1 MFNFRGKIVL
11 SPFAYNQRIL
21 LLKAGAGRSAGHGM
35 KLTEIKYISEKRE
48 KDFAKLGVHSA
59 EELVRLYPRDFLDL
73 THVSLISQA
82 EHNAHALISCE
93 VLNAEFNRFAR
104 RPYVKALCQQEGCV
118 FTAIWFNQPY
128 VLQKLKPGRYLFY
141 GRVQN
146 RYGMGASMVNPSF
159 ESADNNKNLKGIIPV
174 YPLAGSLTQKVVRD
188 AVRFALTKVAPST
201 LIPEQLRKKYA
212 LVSLAESYRRIHA
225 PQSQED
231 VKKASA
237 RIALEEYFLL
247 ISAFRVIKGYGAKVR
262 LNAYS
267 VTEAEVSSFMSR
279 FPFSFTAG
287 QLAAV
292 REIYDNVHSPS
303 QMNRLLQG
311 DVGSGKTA
319 VALTG
324 MYMAVKSGYQ
334 SAMLAPTEVLAR
346 QNFALIQKYFPE
358 YNCAM
363 LVGSTPAAEKRA
375 IKSSLKKGEIQIVC
389 GTHAVIQKDVAFKNL
404 AFVVCDEQ
412 QRFGVAQRASLA
424 EKGAGCD
431 VLIMS
436 ATPIPRTLSLIF
448 YGDLDITTI
457 KDKPAAR
464 QEITTAIIP
473 HSKYADMLGYI
484 AAQAREGR
492 QSYFVC
498 PKIEGDEEGTVMSV
512 TELFEELSQKMRGVR
527 LALLHGKM
535 KEAEKNAVMADFKA
549 GRYDCLVS
557 TTVIEVGVDVP
568 NATIMVIYNAERFGL
583 SQLHQLRGR
592 VGRGSQKSYC
602 FLLMGTDTP
611 QARERLS
618 VIKNNSDG
626 FKIAEADLQ
635 LRGGGDFMGTRQ
647 SGRVLTEIG
656 NLKFPASVIFTAKA
670 ISDEAFSGGF
680 EISALRQAALEKYKA
695 LEDVV
700 LN

>member
-1 MFNFRGKIVL
+1 
-11 SPFAYNQRIL
+11 
-21 LLKAGAGRSAGHGM
+21 M
-35 KLTEIKYISEKRE
+35 KLTELKFISEKRE
-48 KDFAKLGVHSA
+48 KDFAKLGVYTC
-59 EELVRLYPRDFLDL
+59 EDLVRLYPRDFLDL
-73 THVSLISQA
+73 TEVSLISQA
-82 EHNAHALISCE
+82 EHNSQILVSCE
-93 VLNAEFNRFAR
+93 VLNAELNRFAR
-104 RPYVKALCQQEGCV
+104 RPYVKALCQQQGCV
-118 FTAIWFNQPY
+118 FTAVWFNQPY
-128 VLQKLKPGRYLFY
+128 VAQKLKPGQYLFF

-159 ESADNNKNLKGIIPV
+159 EPADKNKNLKGIIPV
-174 YPLAGSLTQKVVRD
+174 YPLAGGLTQNVVRS
-188 AVRFALTKVAPST
+188 AVREALAKCTPST
-201 LIPEQLRKKYA
+201 FIPEALRRKYA
-212 LVSLAESYRRIHA
+212 LVSLAESYRRLHN
-225 PQSQED
+225 PQSAED

-247 ISAFRVIKGYGAKVR
+247 ISAFRVIKGYGDRVR
-262 LNAYS
+262 LNTYS
-267 VTEAEVSSFMSR
+267 VAEKDVSDFMSR
-279 FPFSFTAG
+279 FPFQFTAG
-287 QLAAV
+287 QLSAV

-324 MYMAVKSGYQ
+324 IFMALKSGFQ
-334 SAMLAPTEVLAR
+334 AVMLAPTEVLAR
-346 QNFALIQKYFPE
+346 QNFALIQRYFPD
-358 YNCAM
+358 YNCAL
-363 LVGSTPAAEKRA
+363 LVGSTPAAEKRE
-375 IKSSLKKGEIQIVC
+375 LKKQLKNGEINVIC
-389 GTHAVIQKDVAFKNL
+389 GTHAVIQKDVIFKNL

-412 QRFGVAQRASLA
+412 QRFGVAQRASLS
-424 EKGAGCD
+424 EKGEGCD

-464 QEITTAIIP
+464 QEITTAVIP
-473 HSKYADMLGYI
+473 ASKYGDMLEYI
-484 AAQAREGR
+484 AAQTKLGR
-492 QSYFVC
+492 QAYFVC
-498 PKIEGDEEGTVMSV
+498 PKIEGDDEGTVMSV
-512 TELFEELSQKMRGVR
+512 TELYEELSSKMRGVR

-549 GRYDCLVS
+549 KKYDCLVS

-568 NATIMVIYNAERFGL
+568 DATVMVIYNAERFGL

-592 VGRGSQKSYC
+592 VGRGSQKSWC
-602 FLLMGTDTP
+602 FLLMGSDTP

-626 FKIAEADLQ
+626 FKIAEADLE

-647 SGRVLTEIG
+647 SGRVLSEIR

-670 ISDEAFSGGF
+670 ICDDAFSGGF
-680 EISALRQAALEKYKA
+680 EISALRAAALEKYKK

>member
-1 MFNFRGKIVL
+1 
-11 SPFAYNQRIL
+11 
-21 LLKAGAGRSAGHGM
+21 M
-35 KLTEIKYISEKRE
+35 KLTELKFISEKRE
-48 KDFAKLGVHSA
+48 KDFAKLGVYTC
-59 EELVRLYPRDFLDL
+59 EDLVRLYPRDFLDL
-73 THVSLISQA
+73 TEVSLISQA
-82 EHNAHALISCE
+82 EHNSQILVSCE
-93 VLNAEFNRFAR
+93 VLNAELNRFAR
-104 RPYVKALCQQEGCV
+104 RPYVKALCQQQGCV
-118 FTAIWFNQPY
+118 FTAVWFNQPY
-128 VLQKLKPGRYLFY
+128 VAQKLKPGQYLFF

-159 ESADNNKNLKGIIPV
+159 EPADKNKNLKGIIPV
-174 YPLAGSLTQKVVRD
+174 YPLAGGLTQNVVRS
-188 AVRFALTKVAPST
+188 AVREALAKCTPST
-201 LIPEQLRKKYA
+201 FIPEALRRKYA
-212 LVSLAESYRRIHA
+212 LVSLAESYRRLHN
-225 PQSQED
+225 PQSAED

-247 ISAFRVIKGYGAKVR
+247 ISAFRVIKGYGDRVR
-262 LNAYS
+262 LNTYS
-267 VTEAEVSSFMSR
+267 VEEKDVSDFMSR
-279 FPFSFTAG
+279 FPFQFTAG
-287 QLAAV
+287 QLFAV

-324 MYMAVKSGYQ
+324 IFMALKSGFQ
-334 SAMLAPTEVLAR
+334 AVMLAPTEVLAR
-346 QNFALIQKYFPE
+346 QNFALIQRYFPD
-358 YNCAM
+358 YNCAL
-363 LVGSTPAAEKRA
+363 LVGSTPAAEKRE
-375 IKSSLKKGEIQIVC
+375 LKKQLKNGEINVIC
-389 GTHAVIQKDVAFKNL
+389 GTHAVIQKDVIFKNL

-412 QRFGVAQRASLA
+412 QRFGVAQRASLS
-424 EKGAGCD
+424 EKGEGCD

-464 QEITTAIIP
+464 QEITTAVIP
-473 HSKYADMLGYI
+473 ASKYGDMLEYI
-484 AAQAREGR
+484 AAQTKLGR
-492 QSYFVC
+492 QAYFVC
-498 PKIEGDEEGTVMSV
+498 PKIEGDDEGTVMSV
-512 TELFEELSQKMRGVR
+512 TELYEELSSKMRGVR

-549 GRYDCLVS
+549 KKYDCLVS

-568 NATIMVIYNAERFGL
+568 DATVMVIYNAERFGL

-592 VGRGSQKSYC
+592 VGRGSQKSWC
-602 FLLMGTDTP
+602 FLLMGSDTP

-626 FKIAEADLQ
+626 FKIAEADLE

-647 SGRVLTEIG
+647 SGRVLSEIR

-670 ISDEAFSGGF
+670 ICDDAFSGGF
-680 EISALRQAALEKYKA
+680 EISALRAAAIEKYKK

>member
-1 MFNFRGKIVL
+1 
-11 SPFAYNQRIL
+11 
-21 LLKAGAGRSAGHGM
+21 M
-35 KLTEIKYISEKRE
+35 KLTELKFISEKRE
-48 KDFAKLGVHSA
+48 KDFAKLGVYTC
-59 EELVRLYPRDFLDL
+59 EDLVRLYPRDFLDL
-73 THVSLISQA
+73 TEVSLISQA
-82 EHNAHALISCE
+82 EHNSQILVSCE
-93 VLNAEFNRFAR
+93 VLNAELNRFAR
-104 RPYVKALCQQEGCV
+104 RPYVKALCQQQGCV
-118 FTAIWFNQPY
+118 FTAVWFNQPY
-128 VLQKLKPGRYLFY
+128 VAQKLKPGQYLFF

-159 ESADNNKNLKGIIPV
+159 EPADKNKNLKGIIPV
-174 YPLAGSLTQKVVRD
+174 YPLAGGLTQNVVRS
-188 AVRFALTKVAPST
+188 AVREALAKCTPST
-201 LIPEQLRKKYA
+201 FIPEALRRKYA
-212 LVSLAESYRRIHA
+212 LVSLAESYRRLHN
-225 PQSQED
+225 PQSAED

-247 ISAFRVIKGYGAKVR
+247 ISAFRVIKGYGDRVR
-262 LNAYS
+262 LNTYS
-267 VTEAEVSSFMSR
+267 VEEKDVSDFMSR
-279 FPFSFTAG
+279 FPFQFTAG
-287 QLAAV
+287 QLSAV

-324 MYMAVKSGYQ
+324 IFMALKSGFQ
-334 SAMLAPTEVLAR
+334 AVMLAPTEVLAR
-346 QNFALIQKYFPE
+346 QNFALIQRYFPD
-358 YNCAM
+358 YNCAL
-363 LVGSTPAAEKRA
+363 LVGSTPAAEKRE
-375 IKSSLKKGEIQIVC
+375 LKKQLKNGEINVIC
-389 GTHAVIQKDVAFKNL
+389 GTHAVIQKDVIFKNL

-412 QRFGVAQRASLA
+412 QRFGVAQRASLS
-424 EKGAGCD
+424 EKGEGCD

-464 QEITTAIIP
+464 QEITTAVISA
-473 HSKYADMLGYI
+473 SKYGDMLEYI
-484 AAQAREGR
+484 AAQTKLGR
-492 QSYFVC
+492 QAYFVC
-498 PKIEGDEEGTVMSV
+498 PKIEGDDEGTVMSV
-512 TELFEELSQKMRGVR
+512 TELYEELSSKMRGVR

-549 GRYDCLVS
+549 KKYDCLVS

-568 NATIMVIYNAERFGL
+568 DATVMVIYNAERFGL

-592 VGRGSQKSYC
+592 VGRGSQKSWC
-602 FLLMGTDTP
+602 FLLMGSDTP

-626 FKIAEADLQ
+626 FKIAEADLE

-647 SGRVLTEIG
+647 SGRVLSEIR

-670 ISDEAFSGGF
+670 ICDDAFSGGF
-680 EISALRQAALEKYKA
+680 EISALRAAAIEKYKK

>member
-1 MFNFRGKIVL
+1 
-11 SPFAYNQRIL
+11 
-21 LLKAGAGRSAGHGM
+21 M
-35 KLTEIKYISEKRE
+35 KLTELKFISEKRE
-48 KDFAKLGVHSA
+48 KDFAKLGVYSC
-59 EELVRLYPRDFLDL
+59 EDLVRLYPRDFLDL
-73 THVSLISQA
+73 TEVSLISEA
-82 EHNAHALISCE
+82 EHNSQILVSCE
-93 VLNAEFNRFAR
+93 VLNAELNRFAR
-104 RPYVKALCQQEGCV
+104 RPYVKALCQQQGCV
-118 FTAIWFNQPY
+118 FTAVWFNQPY
-128 VLQKLKPGRYLFY
+128 VAQKLKPGQYLFY

-159 ESADNNKNLKGIIPV
+159 EPADKNRNLKGVIPV
-174 YPLAGSLTQKVVRD
+174 YPLAGGLTQSVVRS
-188 AVRFALTKVAPST
+188 AVREALTKTVPSSF
-201 LIPEQLRKKYA
+201 IPEQLRRKYE
-212 LVSLAESYRRIHA
+212 LVSLSESYRRLHN
-225 PQSQED
+225 PQSMED
-231 VKKASA
+231 VKKASS

-247 ISAFRVIKGYGAKVR
+247 ISAFRVIKGYGDRVR
-262 LNAYS
+262 VNTYS
-267 VTEAEVSSFMSR
+267 VTEKDVSDFMSR
-279 FPFSFTAG
+279 FPFRFTGG
-287 QLAAV
+287 QLSAV

-324 MYMAVKSGYQ
+324 IFMALRSGFQ
-334 SAMLAPTEVLAR
+334 AVMLAPTEVLAR
-346 QNFALIQKYFPE
+346 QNFALIERYFPD
-358 YNCAM
+358 YNCTL
-363 LVGSTPAAEKRA
+363 LVGSTPAAEKRE
-375 IKSSLKKGEIQIVC
+375 IKKQLKNGGIDVIC
-389 GTHAVIQKDVAFKNL
+389 GTHAVIQKDVLFKNL

-412 QRFGVAQRASLA
+412 QRFGVAQRASLS
-424 EKGAGCD
+424 EKGEGAD

-464 QEITTAIIP
+464 QEITTAVIP
-473 HSKYADMLGYI
+473 SSKYGDMLDYI
-484 AAQAREGR
+484 ASQTKLGR
-492 QSYFVC
+492 QAYFVC
-498 PKIEGDEEGTVMSV
+498 PKIEGDDEGTVMSV
-512 TELFEELSQKMRGVR
+512 TELYEDLSSKMRGVR

-549 GRYDCLVS
+549 KKYDCLVS

-568 NATIMVIYNAERFGL
+568 DATVMVIYNAERFGL

-592 VGRGSQKSYC
+592 VGRGSEKSWC
-602 FLLMGTDTP
+602 FLLMGSDTP

-626 FKIAEADLQ
+626 FKIAEADLE

-647 SGRVLTEIG
+647 SGRVLSEIR

-670 ISDEAFSGGF
+670 ITDEAFSGGF
-680 EISALRQAALEKYKA
+680 EITALRAAALEKYKK

>member
-1 MFNFRGKIVL
+1 
-11 SPFAYNQRIL
+11 
-21 LLKAGAGRSAGHGM
+21 M
-35 KLTEIKYISEKRE
+35 KLTELKYISEKRE
-48 KDFAKLGVHSA
+48 KDFNKLGVYTC
-59 EELVRLYPRDFLDL
+59 EDLVRLYPRDFLDL
-73 THVSLISQA
+73 TRVSSITEA
-82 EHNAHALISCE
+82 EHNSQALVACE
-93 VLNAEFNRFAR
+93 VLNAEFNRFSR
-104 RPYVKALCQQEGCV
+104 RPYVKALCQQNGCV

-128 VLQKLKPGRYLFY
+128 VLQKLKPGEYLFY

-146 RYGMGASMVNPSF
+146 RYGMGASMVNPTF
-159 ESADNNKNLKGIIPV
+159 EPADKNKNLKGIIPV

-188 AVRFALTKVAPST
+188 AVRQALTKVVPST
-201 LIPEQLRKKYA
+201 LIPEPLRRKFA
-212 LVSLAESYRRIHA
+212 LPPLSESYRRIHA
-225 PQSQED
+225 PTSQD
-231 VKKASA
+231 DIKKASA

-247 ISAFRVIKGYGAKVR
+247 ISAFRVIKGYGDRVR
-262 LNAYS
+262 LNGYA
-267 VTEAEVSSFMSR
+267 VTEREVADFIVR
-279 FPFSFTAG
+279 FPFTFTAG

-292 REIYDNVHSPS
+292 REIYDNLHSPS
-303 QMNRLLQG
+303 QLNRLLQG

-324 MYMAVKSGYQ
+324 MFMAVKSGYQ
-334 SAMLAPTEVLAR
+334 TAMLAPTEVLAR
-346 QNFALIQKYFPE
+346 QNFALIQRYFPE
-358 YNCAM
+358 YNCAL

-375 IKSSLKKGEIQIVC
+375 IKASLKKGGIDIVC
-389 GTHAVIQKDVAFKNL
+389 GTHAVIQKDVIFKNL

-412 QRFGVAQRASLA
+412 QRFGVAQRASLSD
-424 EKGAGCD
+424 KGDGCD

-457 KDKPAAR
+457 KDKPASR
-464 QEITTAIIP
+464 QEISTSIIP
-473 HSKYADMLGYI
+473 ASKYEDMLRYI
-484 AAQAREGR
+484 AEQARAGR

-498 PKIEGDEEGTVMSV
+498 PKIEGDDEGTVMSV
-512 TELFEELSQKMRGVR
+512 TELYEELKGKMRGVR

-535 KEAEKNAVMADFKA
+535 KEAEKNAVMAAFKA
-549 GRYDCLVS
+549 HEYDCLVS

-568 NATIMVIYNAERFGL
+568 NATVMVIYNAERFGL

-592 VGRGSQKSYC
+592 VGRGAEKSYC
-602 FLLMGTDTP
+602 FLLMGSDTP

-626 FKIAEADLQ
+626 FKIAEADLE

-647 SGRVLTEIG
+647 SGRVLTEIK

-670 ISDEAFSGGF
+670 ISDEAFSGGY
-680 EISALRQAALEKYKA
+680 EISALRQAALEKYKS
-695 LEDVV
+695 LENVV

>member
-1 MFNFRGKIVL
+1 
-11 SPFAYNQRIL
+11 
-21 LLKAGAGRSAGHGM
+21 M
-35 KLTEIKYISEKRE
+35 KLTELKFISEKRE
-48 KDFAKLGVHSA
+48 KDFAKLGVYTC
-59 EELVRLYPRDFLDL
+59 EDLVRLYPRDFLDL
-73 THVSLISQA
+73 TEVSLISQA
-82 EHNAHALISCE
+82 EHNSQILVSCE
-93 VLNAEFNRFAR
+93 VLNAELNRFAR
-104 RPYVKALCQQEGCV
+104 RPYVKALCQQQGCV
-118 FTAIWFNQPY
+118 FTAVWFNQPY
-128 VLQKLKPGRYLFY
+128 VAQKLKPGQYLFF

-159 ESADNNKNLKGIIPV
+159 EPADKNKNLKGIIPV
-174 YPLAGSLTQKVVRD
+174 YPLAGGLTQNVVRS
-188 AVRFALTKVAPST
+188 AVREALAKCTPST
-201 LIPEQLRKKYA
+201 FIPEALRRKYA
-212 LVSLAESYRRIHA
+212 LVSLAESYRRLHN
-225 PQSQED
+225 PQSAED

-247 ISAFRVIKGYGAKVR
+247 ISAFRVIKGYGDRVR
-262 LNAYS
+262 LNTYS
-267 VTEAEVSSFMSR
+267 VAEKDVSDFMSR
-279 FPFSFTAG
+279 FPFQFTAG
-287 QLAAV
+287 QLSAV

-324 MYMAVKSGYQ
+324 IFMALKSGFQ
-334 SAMLAPTEVLAR
+334 AVMLAPTEVLAR
-346 QNFALIQKYFPE
+346 QNFALIQRYFPD
-358 YNCAM
+358 YNCAL
-363 LVGSTPAAEKRA
+363 LVGSTPAAEKRE
-375 IKSSLKKGEIQIVC
+375 LKKQLKNGEINVIC
-389 GTHAVIQKDVAFKNL
+389 GTHAVIQKDVIFKNL

-412 QRFGVAQRASLA
+412 QRFGVAQRASLS
-424 EKGAGCD
+424 EKGEGCD

-464 QEITTAIIP
+464 QEITTAVIP
-473 HSKYADMLGYI
+473 ASKYGDMLEYI
-484 AAQAREGR
+484 AAQTKLGR
-492 QSYFVC
+492 QAYFVC
-498 PKIEGDEEGTVMSV
+498 PKIEGDDEGTVMSV
-512 TELFEELSQKMRGVR
+512 TELYEELSSKMRGVR
-527 LALLHGKM
+527 LALLHGKI

-549 GRYDCLVS
+549 KKYDCLVS

-568 NATIMVIYNAERFGL
+568 DATVMVIYNAERFGL

-592 VGRGSQKSYC
+592 VGRGSQKSWC
-602 FLLMGTDTP
+602 FLLMGSDTP

-626 FKIAEADLQ
+626 FKIAEADLE

-647 SGRVLTEIG
+647 SGRVLSEIR

-670 ISDEAFSGGF
+670 ICDDAFSGGF
-680 EISALRQAALEKYKA
+680 EISALRAAAIEKYKK